1 MLTARKCLSWAA
13 IGLIAGATAC
23 AQQNSEEATSTVTV
37 TTSDTTSAPTTSST
51 AAAAAEFTATLLPV
65 KETSG
70 TNSIDVKLPQLTGGS
85 TPVRDRFNSGMR
97 TALDDLAGPAT
108 DTTIDDGQLA
118 GDERSRVTTIT
129 PRVVA
134 GVAIFNWYS
143 KGAAHPNNAVATIT
157 VDADTARPI
166 LLTDVFADQQAA
178 GERLATA
185 VTQINSDVIPFDRSI
200 DNFLDWVPT
209 AEGFHVYVP
218 VIHAMGDYVPV
229 TVPWDQV
236 SDLMTPAM
244 RTTLIP

>member
-1 MLTARKCLSWAA
+1 MPTTRKCLSWAMIA
-13 IGLIAGATAC
+13 MIAGAAAC
-23 AQQNSEEATSTVTV
+23 AQQDSKEAPSTVTV
-37 TTSDTTSAPTTSST
+37 TASDTSSAQTTSST
-51 AAAAAEFTATLLPV
+51 SAAAEGFTATLLPV

-70 TNSIDVKLPQLTGGS
+70 TNSIDVHLPQLTGG
-85 TPVRDRFNSGMR
+85 TAPVRDRFNSGMR

-108 DTTIDDGQLA
+108 DTTIKDGELPGDD
-118 GDERSRVTTIT
+118 RSRVTTIT

-134 GVAIFNWYS
+134 GVAIFNWYA
-143 KGAAHPNNAVATIT
+143 KGAAHPNNGVATIT

-166 LLTDVFADQQAA
+166 LLTDVFTDQQAA

-185 VTQINSDVIPFDRSI
+185 VTQINSDVVPFDQSI

-218 VIHAMGDYVPV
+218 VIHAMGDYFPV
-229 TVPWDQV
+229 TVPWDRI

-244 RTTLIP
+244 RTALIS

>member
-1 MLTARKCLSWAA
+1 MLTTRKCLSWAA

-23 AQQNSEEATSTVTV
+23 AQQNSQEATSTVTV
-37 TTSDTTSAPTTSST
+37 TTSDTASAPTTSST

-85 TPVRDRFNSGMR
+85 APVRDRFNSGMR

-108 DTTIDDGQLA
+108 DTTIKDGQLA

-134 GVAIFNWYS
+134 GVAIFNWYA
-143 KGAAHPNNAVATIT
+143 KGAAHPNNGVATIT
-157 VDADTARPI
+157 IDADTARPI
-166 LLTDVFADQQAA
+166 LLSDVFADQQAA

-185 VTQINSDVIPFDRSI
+185 VTQINSDVIPFDQSI
-200 DNFLDWVPT
+200 DNFLNWVPT

-229 TVPWDQV
+229 TVPWDRI